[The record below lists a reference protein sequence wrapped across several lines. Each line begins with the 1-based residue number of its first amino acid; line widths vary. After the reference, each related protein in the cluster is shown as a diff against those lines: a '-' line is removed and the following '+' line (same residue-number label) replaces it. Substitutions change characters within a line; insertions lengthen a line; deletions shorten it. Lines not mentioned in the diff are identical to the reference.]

1 MSQLLSR
8 TFGLKDLIMIVIGTV
23 IGSGIF
29 IMPAMV
35 LRQTGGSVGLAIG
48 VWTLAGV
55 LSFLGALTYGEL
67 GAMMP
72 EAGGIYVYLRNAFGA
87 FPAFLYG
94 WTLFFVMSS
103 GAIAILSIAF
113 ASYLGQLLALPRP
126 LMLIV
131 AILMTLTITIINVI
145 GTRKSIGVQN
155 WTTGVK
161 VGAILIMSVILIF
174 VGKNFSAIQ
183 PAFWP
188 NKFEA
193 SLLSGVGLAMLSVL
207 WAYEGWQY
215 VTSSAGEVIDPQR
228 VFARGLALG
237 TAALVGL
244 YLLANFAY
252 LAALSPERVMQ
263 SERVAAEAVETIMGP
278 LAGKLIAVAIM
289 VSMFSAANAV
299 MLTTS
304 RVYFMMARD
313 GLFFQRLA
321 QIHPRYGTPVYAV
334 IFSGAW
340 AIILLVSGTFE
351 QLITYVIFT
360 GWIFYALAAASI
372 FVYRRRPEMPR
383 PFRTPGY
390 PWTPLVFILV
400 AVAVVANALISQP
413 TRALLGL
420 GIVLLG
426 APAYFFWKTQLRRQA
441 ISPT

>member
-1 MSQLLSR
+1 MSQELSR
-8 TFGLKDLIMIVIGTV
+8 TFDLKDLIMVVIGTV

-48 VWTLAGV
+48 VWILAGV

-72 EAGGIYVYLRNAFGA
+72 EAGGIYIYLRNAFGA

-94 WTLFFVMSS
+94 WTLFFVMST
-103 GAIAILSIAF
+103 GAIAILSIAC
-113 ASYLGQLLALPRP
+113 ASYLGQLLALSR
-126 LMLIV
+126 LL
-131 AILMTLTITIINVI
+131 TLTVTVINVS
-145 GTRKSIGVQN
+145 GARKSIGVQN
-155 WTTGVK
+155 WTTGFK
-161 VGAILIMSVILIF
+161 VSAILVMSFILI
-174 VGKNFSAIQ
+174 VAGKSFGEIHH
-183 PAFWP
+183 AFWP
-188 NKFEA
+188 NTFEA
-193 SLLSGVGLAMLSVL
+193 SLLSGIGLAMLSVL

-215 VTSSAGEVIDPQR
+215 VTSSAGEVINPQR

-252 LAALSPERVMQ
+252 LAALSPERVAQ
-263 SERVAAEAVETIMGP
+263 SERVAADAVETIMGP

-372 FVYRRRPEMPR
+372 FVYRRRHPEMPR
-383 PFRTPGY
+383 PFRVPGY
-390 PWTPLVFILV
+390 PWTSIIFILV
-400 AVAVVANALISQP
+400 AAAIVVNALISQP
-413 TRALLGL
+413 ARALLGL
-420 GIVLLG
+420 GIVMLG
-426 APAYFFWKTQLRRQA
+426 APAYFFWKTQLRRRQA